1 MYTLLSVFW
10 FTCKNMLFF
19 FSFVHF
25 IYVLFTWI
33 HMDGI
38 KCIVRCF
45 EDKTH
50 THTQQTRSAAHDL
63 DKNLNKIKRKYV

>member
-1 MYTLLSVFW
+1 
-10 FTCKNMLFF
+10 
-19 FSFVHF
+19 
-25 IYVLFTWI
+25 
-33 HMDGI
+33 MDGI